1 MSEPGGPAAAGPP
14 SLGALIEQVQR
25 ATDDNAE
32 GRPTRARR
40 RLRPA
45 LRALDAMPSTPE
57 VARWRGRALT
67 ELAKC
72 DFETR
77 GGSRPILERL
87 DAMLAEQ
94 DSVGGGWPGLGPAV
108 AGLRGLLALR
118 AGRQDDALRELDIAI
133 AGSDEADPLDAC
145 RSLLNRGVLHM
156 ERGNLTAARGDLADC
171 ARRARQAG
179 FVRLVFK
186 AEHNLGYLSFVAG
199 RMPEALALM
208 EDAAAILPGP
218 PRPTAIQDRA
228 RVLLEAGLVGV
239 ADTTL
244 AEAAALFAE
253 QHLPHDV
260 AECELGRAECAML
273 RGDLVA
279 ARELALAAGQR
290 FRRRGDDAWVIRSSL
305 LALQADAE
313 ACAAAPDDDARVRA
327 RWASLS
333 RSAGKLERLCLS
345 TGRTIWASAAAYV
358 RIESDLARGALRDP
372 AVVLEAL
379 GPVRSSDPIAVRLHG
394 RRIRAMLA
402 RAAGDRERAGRYVR
416 AGQRDLGLHR
426 ARFGSLDLRTAGA
439 VHGTGLA
446 DLDVS
451 LALASGRPSAVLDAA
466 ERVRSVIGGTPRV
479 NPPSDPVSAALLE
492 ELRELIDQNRGTRQH
507 TPGDPRVA
515 RVERE
520 AQRLKHEILARS
532 WHESGRAGGDRAG
545 RSVEVRR
552 VLRDRPGGVVLDV
565 LEHRGELLAVEVGD
579 DHTALH
585 HLGETAS
592 IAELVRRV
600 HADLEVT
607 ANPLVPPDLRGVA
620 LNSLKHGMSALEA
633 RLVPALGAQG
643 ELVVV
648 ATGWL
653 GVLPWSMLP
662 SRIGRPTVVAPSV
675 HHWMTY
681 AGSASAIPSRVIAAA
696 GPGLRH
702 AEAEAEEIG
711 RLWPGGEVVV
721 GQEATVSRMIGL
733 LGAPGIVHLA
743 AHGRHEPDNPLFSS
757 VRMADGPLF
766 AHELDSG
773 GGSPELV
780 LLSSCEV
787 GRASIR
793 AGGEAL
799 GLASVL
805 LRTGVGCV
813 VAAVAPLPDATALR
827 VMTRTHALLRSGV
840 PVAQAV
846 ATATAE
852 DAAETG
858 VVAPL
863 VCFGAPL

>member
-1 MSEPGGPAAAGPP
+1 MAEPGGPAAAEPP
-14 SLGALIEQVQR
+14 SLDVLVEQVRR
-25 ATDDNAE
+25 AEDDNAE

-40 RLRPA
+40 RLHPA
-45 LRALDAMPSTPE
+45 LRALEAMPTTPE
-57 VARWRGRALT
+57 VLHCRGRALI

-77 GGSRPILERL
+77 GGPGPALDRL
-87 DAMLAEQ
+87 DALLVEQ
-94 DSVGGGWPGLGPAV
+94 DATGAGWPGLRPAV

-118 AGRQDDALRELDIAI
+118 AGRQDDAIRELDVAV
-133 AGSDEADPLDAC
+133 AGADDADPVDTC
-145 RSLLNRGVLHM
+145 RSLLNRGVLHL
-156 ERGNLTAARGDLADC
+156 ERRDVAAARADFADC
-171 ARRARQAG
+171 SRRARQAG

-199 RMPEALALM
+199 RMPEALAVM
-208 EDAAAILPGP
+208 ESAAAILPGP
-218 PRPTAIQDRA
+218 PRPTALHDRA

-244 AEAAALFAE
+244 AEAAELFAE
-253 QHLPHDV
+253 QHLPRDV

-273 RGDLVA
+273 RGDLA
-279 ARELALAAGQR
+279 GARGFALSAQRR
-290 FRRRGDDAWVIRSSL
+290 FRRRGDDAWVIRSTL
-305 LALQADAE
+305 LALQADAQ
-313 ACAAAPDDDARVRA
+313 ACAAASDGARVQA
-327 RWASLS
+327 RWAALA
-333 RSAGKLERLCLS
+333 RSAARLEATCLS
-345 TGRTIWASAAAYV
+345 TGRTLWATGAAYV
-358 RIESDLARGALRDP
+358 RIEAALARGTLTDP
-372 AVVLEAL
+372 DAVLEAL
-379 GPVRSSDPIAVRLHG
+379 GPVRNSDPIAIRLHG
-394 RRIRAMLA
+394 RRIRALLA
-402 RAAGDRERAGRYVR
+402 LEAGDRRRAGRHVR

-426 ARFGSLDLRTAGA
+426 SRFGSLDLRTAGA

-451 LALASGRPSAVLDAA
+451 LALGTGRPSAVLDAA
-466 ERVRSVIGGTPRV
+466 ERARSVIGGTPRV

-492 ELRELIDQNRGTRQH
+492 ELRELIDTNRGIRQRAD
-507 TPGDPRVA
+507 GDPRMVRVA
-515 RVERE
+515 RE

-532 WHESGRAGGDRAG
+532 WHESGRAGDDRAG
-545 RSVEVRR
+545 RAAQVSRL
-552 VLRDRPGGVVLDV
+552 LRDRPGAVVLDV
-565 LEHRGELLAVEVGD
+565 LEHHGEVHAVEVAQER
-579 DHTALH
+579 TVLH
-585 HLGETAS
+585 RLGEARS
-592 IAELVRRV
+592 LAELVRRV

-607 ANPLVPPDLRGVA
+607 SNPLVPADLRQVA
-620 LNSLKHGMSALEA
+620 LNSLRHGMTAIED
-633 RLVPALGAQG
+633 RLRPALAAPD

-653 GVLPWSMLP
+653 GVLPWSMLS
-662 SRIGRPTVVAPSV
+662 SRVGLPTVVAPSV

-681 AGSASAIPSRVIAAA
+681 AGTAGPGPARVSAAA
-696 GPGLRH
+696 GPGLVH
-702 AEAEAEEIG
+702 AEAEAQEVG
-711 RLWPGGEVVV
+711 RIWPGGEVVV
-721 GQEATVSRMIGL
+721 GQEATVARMITL
-733 LGAPGIVHLA
+733 LGTPGIVHLA

-766 AHELDSG
+766 AHELDAG
-773 GGSPELV
+773 GQSPDLV
-780 LLSSCEV
+780 LLSTCEV

-813 VAAVAPLPDATALR
+813 VAAVAPLPDATALT

-852 DAAETG
+852 DAARSG

>member
-1 MSEPGGPAAAGPP
+1 MAEPGGPAAAGSP
-14 SLGALIEQVQR
+14 SLGALAEQVQR
-25 ATDDNAE
+25 ADDDNAE

-57 VARWRGRALT
+57 VARWRGRALV

-77 GGSRPILERL
+77 GGPRPVLERL

-94 DSVGGGWPGLGPAV
+94 EASGGGWRGLRPAV

-118 AGRQDDALRELDIAI
+118 AGRQDDALRELDVAI
-133 AGSDEADPLDAC
+133 AASDDADPIDAC
-145 RSLLNRGVLHM
+145 RSLLNRGVLHI
-156 ERGNLTAARGDLADC
+156 ERREVAAARADFAEC
-171 ARRARQAG
+171 ARRAREAG

-199 RMPEALALM
+199 RMPEALAVM
-208 EDAAAILPGP
+208 EAAAAILPGP
-218 PRPTAIQDRA
+218 PRPTALQDRA

-239 ADTTL
+239 ADSTL
-244 AEAAALFAE
+244 AEAAARFAE
-253 QHLPHDV
+253 QHLPRDV

-273 RGDLVA
+273 RGDLAA
-279 ARELALAAGQR
+279 ARDFALSAERR
-290 FRRRGDDAWVIRSSL
+290 FRRRGDDAWVVRSSL

-313 ACAAAPDDDARVRA
+313 AYATAPGDVHSRA
-327 RWASLS
+327 RWASLA
-333 RSAGKLERLCLS
+333 RSAARLERMCVS
-345 TGRTIWASAAAYV
+345 TGRTIWATAAAYV
-358 RIESDLARGALRDP
+358 RIEADLARGVLTDP
-372 AVVLEAL
+372 ATVLEGL
-379 GPVRSSDPIAVRLHG
+379 GPVRNSDPIAVRLHG

-402 RAAGDRERAGRYVR
+402 LEAGDRERAGRYVR

-426 ARFGSLDLRTAGA
+426 SRFGSLDLRTAGA

-446 DLDVS
+446 ALDVS
-451 LALASGRPSAVLDAA
+451 LALATGRASAVLDAA

-492 ELRELIDQNRGTRQH
+492 ELRELIDKNRGVRLRVG
-507 TPGDPRVA
+507 GDPRLI

-545 RSVEVRR
+545 RTVEVRR
-552 VLRDRPGGVVLDV
+552 LLRDRPGAVVLDV

-579 DHTALH
+579 HRTELH

-607 ANPLVPPDLRGVA
+607 ANPLVPADLRGVA
-620 LNSLKHGMSALEA
+620 LSSLRHGMTRLEQ
-633 RLVPALGAQG
+633 RLEPALGAPG

-662 SRIGRPTVVAPSV
+662 SRVGLPTVVAPSV

-681 AGSASAIPSRVIAAA
+681 AGTASSAPTRVSAAA

-721 GQEATVSRMIGL
+721 GEEATVSRMIGL
-733 LGAPGIVHLA
+733 LGSPGIVHLA

-773 GGSPELV
+773 GASPDLV

-813 VAAVAPLPDATALR
+813 VAALAPLPDATALA
-827 VMTRTHALLRSGV
+827 VMTRTHALLATGV

-852 DAAETG
+852 DAAQTG